1 MQAPTVLIVDHDDA
15 QREEIR
21 RTLEAAGLRVELG
34 ATIAESLRG
43 ARERPDLVLLNIDLP
58 DGERCELC
66 QRVQEALGTAATPV
80 LHTSQSRAAVDQPST
95 LNSTSMLGSASGL
108 TFGSASG
115 LTFGSTS
122 GLTFGATFDCCRAG
136 SRAWPIESRLLVTT
150 VRALLSARAASIA
163 RAESDER
170 FLATF
175 DQAAVGMAHVSL
187 DDRLLR
193 VNPKLCE
200 LLGYTL
206 GEMMALRAQDLRH
219 PDHAEGALRHVHAL
233 GDGKIA
239 SSTAEERCVRRD
251 GSMLWVAVTRSLAR
265 DRAGAPLY
273 IVEVVNEIE
282 RRKRAEEARERAL
295 ASERVARIRAELA
308 EARIA
313 RLQTFTSEL
322 SRAVTPQEVAEVVLS
337 LGLAALHADA
347 GYVALLAED
356 DMIDVLRAPGYPEDM
371 LDLLRRIPMSAR
383 LPVVDCIRAGQLL
396 IFDSLEALHA
406 AYPDAPNSAWAK
418 TRICIPLTLRDVT
431 FGVLGVTYVEACRIS
446 EDDRRF
452 MTTLAL
458 QCAQAL
464 ERARLYEAEQR
475 ARRLREEALAIA
487 AHDLRNPLS
496 SIMLAASLL
505 ERSAPADA
513 AGQPIRGR
521 AQQIK
526 RAAERTIAMLGE
538 LLDAAIIEAK
548 GLKLDIQPC
557 EVGSLVN
564 EVVEMLAPLAE
575 QKQIRL
581 RPVLPESALRLSCD
595 RGRMLQVLSNLVG
608 NALKFTSEG
617 REITIGAELHGA
629 GVRLSVSDTGMGIRP
644 EDLPRLFDRYWQ
656 ARATRCTGAGLG
668 LYIVKGIVEAHG
680 GQMSVDSELG
690 EGTTFSCTIPAARE
704 TRGG

>member
-1 MQAPTVLIVDHDDA
+1 MQAPTVLLVDHNDA
-15 QREEIR
+15 ERAEIG
-21 RTLEAAGLRVELG
+21 RTLEAAGLKVKLA
-34 ATIAESLRG
+34 ATLAESLRG
-43 ARERPDLVLLNIDLP
+43 ACERPDLVLINVHLP

-66 QRVQEALGTAATPV
+66 QSLQVALGTAAIPV
-80 LHTSQSRAAVDQPST
+80 LHAGRSRADV
-95 LNSTSMLGSASGL
+95 GYSA
-108 TFGSASG
+108 TRDA
-115 LTFGSTS
+115 TFGSTCDS
-122 GLTFGATFDCCRAG
+122 TVGSTHDSTVGSTYDSTVGSTYDCCRAR
-136 SRAWPIESRLLVTT
+136 SCAWSIERRLLVTA
-150 VRALLSARAASIA
+150 VRALLSARAASVA

-170 FLATF
+170 FRATF

-206 GEMMALRAQDLRH
+206 EEMMALRAQDLRH
-219 PDHAEGALRHVHAL
+219 PDHAEEAIRHVHAL

-251 GSMLWVAVTRSLAR
+251 GSMLWVAVTRSLVR
-265 DRAGAPLY
+265 DHAGTPLY
-273 IVEVVNEIE
+273 VVEVMSEIE
-282 RRKRAEEARERAL
+282 RRKRAEQARERAL
-295 ASERVARIRAELA
+295 ACERAARIRVELA

-322 SRAVTPQEVAEVVLS
+322 SRAVTRAQVAEVVLS
-337 LGLAALHADA
+337 LGLAALYADA

-356 DMIDVLRAPGYPEDM
+356 GMIEVLLAPGYPADM
-371 LDLLRRIPMSAR
+371 IERLRRIPLSAR
-383 LPVVDCIRAGQLL
+383 LPVVDCIRTGRLL
-396 IFDSLEALHA
+396 IFESPEAYQA
-406 AYPDAPNSAWAK
+406 AYPNAPMGDWAK
-418 TRICIPLTLRDVT
+418 TRICVPMTLGDVT
-431 FGVLGVTYVEACRIS
+431 FGVLGVTYLDTCRIS

-452 MTTLAL
+452 MTTLAV

-487 AHDLRNPLS
+487 AHDLRNPLT

-505 ERSAPADA
+505 ERSAPREA
-513 AGQPIRGR
+513 AGQPIRDR

-526 RAAERTIAMLGE
+526 RAAERTIEMLGE

-548 GLKLDIQPC
+548 GLKLDVQPC
-557 EVGSLVN
+557 EVGPLVS
-564 EVVEMLAPLAE
+564 EVIEMLAPLAE
-575 QKQIRL
+575 QKEIRL
-581 RPVLPESALRLSCD
+581 RTLLPGSAVQLSCD

-617 REITIGAELHGA
+617 REITISAELEGPR
-629 GVRLSVSDTGMGIRP
+629 VRLSVSDAGTGIRP
-644 EDLPRLFDRYWQ
+644 EDIPRLFDRYWQ
-656 ARATRCTGAGLG
+656 ARATRCAGAGLG

-680 GQMSVDSELG
+680 GQISVDSELG
-690 EGTTFSCTIPAARE
+690 VGTTFSCTIPVARGPD
-704 TRGG
+704 GG